1 MTRASNGAGKGEE
14 SFIKKGAGA
23 NLNKTVIGNEKI
35 SLSNASTYEIIN
47 DKAGNHNM

>member
-1 MTRASNGAGKGEE
+1 MTRASNGAGKGDD
-14 SFIKKGAGA
+14 SFIKKGTGV

-47 DKAGNHNM
+47 DKASNHNM